1 MTSKRPHVTRPAPAR
16 RLARGLTVA
25 LATWLGAW
33 LPASAALAADGE
45 SLYQA
50 TVPLRGTGEA
60 DRAAAFGEALKIA
73 VVRASGRAD
82 AARAPRVAAAAADPS
97 GYVQQY
103 STTPDRLLKVGFDAR
118 AMDQLLQQAG
128 LPWWP
133 AERPPLTVYL
143 FTPTVAGGAR
153 ALTATDRVPERIE
166 VERLAQARGVPLAW
180 PVGAIDPATA
190 RARLG
195 SDRAALLGIGASGN
209 YEWVFAHAGQTLR
222 TEGGVAGAVT
232 LAADALA
239 ARYAPASTRS
249 SSAVL
254 LRVGGLA
261 DVRDYAALTRYLEQ
275 LSLVRELSV
284 RQLQRDS
291 IQFELQVRG
300 DADLLRRIFALED
313 RLVPAAQTPAGAA
326 GVVDFVWQDS

>member
-1 MTSKRPHVTRPAPAR
+1 MTSKRHHVTRPAPAR
-16 RLARGLTVA
+16 CLARMLPVA
-25 LATWLGAW
+25 LAAWFQAW
-33 LPASAALAADGE
+33 LPANAALAADGD
-45 SLYQA
+45 SLYRA
-50 TVPLRGTGEA
+50 TVPLKGTGAA
-60 DRAAAFGEALKIA
+60 DRAAAFGEALKVA
-73 VVRASGRAD
+73 VVRASGRAE
-82 AARAPRVAAAAADPS
+82 AARAPRVVAAAADPS
-97 GYVQQY
+97 SYVQQY
-103 STTPDRLLKVGFDAR
+103 STTPDRMLNVGFDSR

-133 AERPPLTVYL
+133 AERPAVTVYL
-143 FTPTVAGGAR
+143 FTPSVAGGAR
-153 ALTATDRVPERIE
+153 ALTASDRVPERIE
-166 VERLAQARGVPLAW
+166 VERAAQARGVPVAW
-180 PVGAIDPATA
+180 PAAAIDAATA

-195 SDRAALLGIGASGN
+195 SDRAALLGVGASGI

-222 TEGGVAGAVT
+222 TEGGAAGAVT

-261 DVRDYAALTRYLEQ
+261 DVRDYAALTRYLEG

-291 IQFELQVRG
+291 VQFELQVRG
-300 DADLLRRIFALED
+300 DSDLLRRIFALEN
-313 RLVPAAQTPAGAA
+313 RLVPAGETPAGAA